1 MDRPTI
7 EALLYFVLGVCVI
20 AAWTS
25 EYRQRRTHS
34 GVELFWPGTESAPWA
49 AYFVAAAGALLI
61 TIAEANVEVRYEV
74 ADQQSVLPAISI
86 LALIGSSIIEEVVF
100 RGFTAP
106 AHLAGRK
113 LLGLILAGSLIFA
126 LIHNFDLNNTS
137 GRISAIFA
145 FLTSLWLYLAR
156 FNPLNPHRSLLP
168 CFIAH
173 TVRNL
178 AVFGIKWSEG
188 FIS

>member
-1 MDRPTI
+1 MDRTTV
-7 EALLYFVLGVCVI
+7 EALLYFVLGACVL
-20 AAWTS
+20 AAWVG
-25 EYRQRRTHS
+25 EYRQRRIKNS
-34 GVELFWPGTESAPWA
+34 GELFWPGTESAPWA

-61 TIAEANVEVRYEV
+61 TIAEANVEVRYEIT
-74 ADQQSVLPAISI
+74 DQQSVLPAISI
-86 LALIGSSIIEEVVF
+86 LALIGASIIEEVVF

-106 AHLAGRK
+106 SHLTGPK
-113 LLGLILAGSLIFA
+113 LLGVIFVGSLIFA
-126 LIHNFDLNNTS
+126 LIHDFDLKSAS
-137 GRISAIFA
+137 GRSSTIFA
-145 FLTSLWLYLAR
+145 FLTSVWLYLAR
-156 FNPLNPHRSLLP
+156 FNPLNPSRSLLP